1 MGRQGAYQ
9 RDRARQSGRSLPRA
23 LALTFAS
30 AVIWGVAHLAMGRR
44 VAGALLMSAFA
55 VLVTVAVIAATA
67 FQDDLKIMAVKPDW
81 VTGIVIGAVALG
93 LVWITIVI
101 RSFQIT
107 RPIGL
112 AFLPSTAAGILVT
125 ALCAAIVTPFAGV
138 AKYGT
143 TYQDGLTHI
152 FRTGSG
158 SKTVNEKD
166 PWNGQRRVNI
176 LLLGGDAAYNRVG
189 VRTDSMTVASIDTHT
204 GNTVLLGL
212 PRNLEHF
219 PMPAGPAHERFPDGF
234 TGDGPQNPGLLNEVF
249 EYAENHPEIVPGIAK
264 GHRGPELLTKTISGI
279 LQQPIDY
286 YILVDMFGFADIID
300 AMGGV
305 KIKIDQAIPYGRDG
319 GVLQPGYQTLSGKDA
334 LWYGRSRTNSDD
346 YARMGR
352 QKCLLRAVAKQANP
366 TKVLTKFDKLVSAAK
381 RTISTDIPTALL
393 PALIELSGKVKKDA
407 KINSL
412 SFVPPLI
419 HTGNPDFG
427 EIRTL
432 TAQALSDTGGRPTAG
447 PSASPSAGSASAGT
461 ETGTPTPTA
470 GHSGKLGASK
480 PVSLDATCPS

>member
-1 MGRQGAYQ
+1 
-9 RDRARQSGRSLPRA
+9 LPRA
-23 LALTFAS
+23 LALTCAS
-30 AVIWGVAHLAMGRR
+30 AVVWGVAHLAMGRR
-44 VAGALLMSAFA
+44 IAGALLMSAYA
-55 VLVTVAVIAATA
+55 VLVTVAVIAATV

-81 VTGIVIGAVALG
+81 VTGIVVGAIALG

-107 RPIGL
+107 RPFGL
-112 AFLPSTAAGILVT
+112 AFLPSVAAGSLVI
-125 ALCAAIVTPFAGV
+125 ALCAAIVTPFAGF

-152 FRTGSG
+152 FRAGIG

-166 PWNGQRRVNI
+166 PWNGRRRVNI
-176 LLLGGDAAYNRVG
+176 LLLGGDAADNRVG

-212 PRNLEHF
+212 PRNLERF

-234 TGDGPQNPGLLNEVF
+234 TGDGPLNPGLLNEVF
-249 EYAENHPEIVPGIAK
+249 EYAEEHPEIVPGVAK

-279 LQQPIDY
+279 LAQPIDY

-305 KIKIDQAIPYGRDG
+305 KLKIDQPIPYGRDG
-319 GVLQPGYQTLSGKDA
+319 GVLQPGYRTLPGKDA
-334 LWYGRSRTNSDD
+334 LWYGRSRTDSDD
-346 YARMGR
+346 YTRMGR
-352 QKCLLRAVAKQANP
+352 QKCLLRAVVKQANP
-366 TKVLTKFDKLVSAAK
+366 TKILTTFDKLVSAAK

-393 PALIELSGKVKKDA
+393 PALIDLSGKVKKDA
-407 KINSL
+407 KLNSL

-419 HTGNPDFG
+419 HTGNPDFNL
-427 EIRTL
+427 IRSL
-432 TAQALSDTGGRPTAG
+432 TAQVLSGTGGQATET
-447 PSASPSAGSASAGT
+447 PSASPSAGVASAGRDA
-461 ETGTPTPTA
+461 GKPTLVA
-470 GHSGKLGASK
+470 GHSGKQGASK
-480 PVSLDATCPS
+480 LVSLDATCPS